1 MDFEKAYQKF
11 LDGTASDEEVEFVR
25 SEIKKARKLTEIIDR
40 ESPSVVAE
48 ASDEAYKKAAKKH
61 RTKTIITI
69 VFVSLLAIAILAAAA
84 VLIIHG
90 VTTDKADTNTRMSRD
105 EARELAISYIEE
117 NYADVPG
124 EIFVEDVECDL
135 ESGLDIG
142 KAYYEYSVELKKGN
156 MEFEVEINGHTGEI
170 IYVDADYDD

>member
-61 RTKTIITI
+61 RTKTIVTI
-69 VFVSLLAIAILAAAA
+69 VLVSILAIAILAAAA
-84 VLIIHG
+84 VLIIHSL
-90 VTTDKADTNTRMSRD
+90 TADNAGNNTRMTRD

-117 NYADVPG
+117 HYADVPG
-124 EIFVEDVECDL
+124 EIFVEDVDCDL

-142 KAYYEYSVELKKGN
+142 KAYYEYSVDIKKGS